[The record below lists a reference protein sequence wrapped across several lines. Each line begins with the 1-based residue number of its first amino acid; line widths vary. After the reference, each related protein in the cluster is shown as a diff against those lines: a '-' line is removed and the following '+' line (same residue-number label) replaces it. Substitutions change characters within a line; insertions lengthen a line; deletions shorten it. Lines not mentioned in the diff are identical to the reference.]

1 MAIGNDD
8 PIALPKAP
16 PPRPAARQAAI
27 EAALRKFDGV
37 EETAPARA
45 GRQRPGLFGWA
56 STHRGPA
63 SALATAAIV
72 AVVGLPIALATLR
85 DNPRPAP
92 QQPVAPTTAQP
103 AQESTDNPTP
113 FEPSAN
119 QTASEPAA
127 EQAPAEQEPA
137 ARQAQPRP
145 APMALAPVAQK
156 VANEEPAPAMA
167 AAPPPPPPPPPP
179 RAPAPEREGYA
190 AEAGAQDMVVTG
202 SRVRSPDLSDR
213 ANRQVAVGKSSPLVT
228 ADTYG
233 EFLSRLQSA
242 LRADNRRAVSGLV
255 GFPLTVNSEG
265 GAKTYRSRRAV
276 ESDFD
281 RIFTPAVRA
290 EILGLKPYSLQTGD
304 DGRTRGSSRLWFAP
318 ACFNAEC
325 SPPGPIRIRE
335 VTP

>member
-1 MAIGNDD
+1 MAIDD

-37 EETAPARA
+37 GEATPVRR
-45 GRQRPGLFGWA
+45 GRERRGLFGWA

-85 DNPRPAP
+85 DSPRPAP
-92 QQPVAPTTAQP
+92 QQPVAPMSAQP
-103 AQESTDNPTP
+103 AQEAADNLTA
-113 FEPSAN
+113 FEPSEN
-119 QTASEPAA
+119 QTVSEATA
-127 EQAPAEQEPA
+127 DQAPAEQAAA
-137 ARQAQPRP
+137 ARQAQARP

-156 VANEEPAPAMA
+156 VTNAEPAPALA

-179 RAPAPEREGYA
+179 APAPEREGYA
-190 AEAGAQDMVVTG
+190 AEAVAQDMVVTG
-202 SRVRSPDLSDR
+202 SRIRSPELADR
-213 ANRQVAVGKSSPLVT
+213 ENRKAAVGRSSPLVT
-228 ADTYG
+228 IDTYG

-242 LRADNRRAVSGLV
+242 LRTDNRRAVSRLV
-255 GFPLTVNSEG
+255 GFPLTVNMDG
-265 GAKTYRSRRAV
+265 RAMTYRSRREV

-281 RIFTPAVRA
+281 RIFTPAVKA
-290 EILGLKPYSLQTGD
+290 EIVGLKPYALRTRD
-304 DGRTRGSSRLWFAP
+304 DGRTKGSSRLWFSP
-318 ACFNAEC
+318 TCFNAEC

>member
-1 MAIGNDD
+1 MAIDD

-37 EETAPARA
+37 EEAASVRSARE
-45 GRQRPGLFGWA
+45 RRGLFGWA

-85 DNPRPAP
+85 DSPRPAP
-92 QQPVAPTTAQP
+92 QQPTASIAAQP
-103 AQESTDNPTP
+103 AQEADTADNLAA
-113 FEPSAN
+113 FEPSEN
-119 QTASEPAA
+119 QAAADQAPSEP
-127 EQAPAEQEPA
+127 QAPA
-137 ARQAQPRP
+137 ARQAQPSP

-167 AAPPPPPPPPPP
+167 AAPPPQPPPPPP
-179 RAPAPEREGYA
+179 APAPEREGYA
-190 AEAGAQDMVVTG
+190 AEAVAQDMVVTG
-202 SRVRSPDLSDR
+202 SRIRSPDLSDR

-228 ADTYG
+228 IDTYG

-242 LRADNRRAVSGLV
+242 LRTDNRRAVSRLV
-255 GFPLTVNSEG
+255 GFPLTVNMDG
-265 GAKTYRSRRAV
+265 GAKTYRSRREV

-281 RIFTPAVRA
+281 RIFTPAVKA
-290 EILGLKPYSLQTGD
+290 EIVGLKPYALRTRA
-304 DGRTRGSSRLWFAP
+304 DGRTKGSSKLWFAP
-318 ACFNAEC
+318 ACFNALC

>member
-1 MAIGNDD
+1 MAIDD

-27 EAALRKFDGV
+27 DAALRKFDGV
-37 EETAPARA
+37 EEAASVRSARE
-45 GRQRPGLFGWA
+45 RRGLFGWA

-85 DNPRPAP
+85 DSPRPAP
-92 QQPVAPTTAQP
+92 QQPVAPMSAQP
-103 AQESTDNPTP
+103 AQEAADNLTAL
-113 FEPSAN
+113 EPPDN
-119 QTASEPAA
+119 QTASEATADQAPA
-127 EQAPAEQEPA
+127 EQAPAAPQTQ
-137 ARQAQPRP
+137 ART

-179 RAPAPEREGYA
+179 APAPEREGYA
-190 AEAGAQDMVVTG
+190 AEAVAQDMVVTG
-202 SRVRSPDLSDR
+202 SRIRSPNLSDR

-228 ADTYG
+228 IDTYG

-242 LRADNRRAVSGLV
+242 LRTDNRRAVSRLV
-255 GFPLTVNSEG
+255 GFPLTVNMDG
-265 GAKTYRSRRAV
+265 GAKTYRSRREV

-281 RIFTPAVRA
+281 RIFTPAVKA
-290 EILGLKPYSLQTGD
+290 EIVGLKPYALRTRA
-304 DGRTRGSSRLWFAP
+304 DGRTKGSSKLWFAP
-318 ACFNAEC
+318 ACFNALC

>member
-8 PIALPKAP
+8 PISLPKAP

-37 EETAPARA
+37 EEAAPARA
-45 GRQRPGLFGWA
+45 GRERPGLFGWA

-85 DNPRPAP
+85 DSPRPAP
-92 QQPVAPTTAQP
+92 QPPAASIAAQP
-103 AQESTDNPTP
+103 TQEATGAADNLAT
-113 FEPSAN
+113 FEPSEN
-119 QTASEPAA
+119 QVAADQAPSEP
-127 EQAPAEQEPA
+127 QAA

-156 VANEEPAPAMA
+156 VADEEPAPAMA

-179 RAPAPEREGYA
+179 SPAPEREGYA
-190 AEAGAQDMVVTG
+190 AESGAQDMVVTG
-202 SRVRSPDLSDR
+202 SRIRSPDLSDR

-228 ADTYG
+228 VDTYG
-233 EFLSRLQSA
+233 DFLSRLQSGV
-242 LRADNRRAVSGLV
+242 RADNRRAVSKLV
-255 GFPLTVNSEG
+255 GFPLTVNTED
-265 GAKTYRSRRAV
+265 GAKTYRSRREV
-276 ESDFD
+276 ETDFD
-281 RIFTPAVRA
+281 RIFTPAVKA
-290 EILGLKPYSLQTGD
+290 EILGLKPYSLRTGD
-304 DGRTRGSSRLWFAP
+304 DGRTKGSPRLWFSP

-325 SPPGPIRIRE
+325 SPPGPIRIRD

>member
-8 PIALPKAP
+8 PISLPKAP

-27 EAALRKFDGV
+27 DAALRKFDGV
-37 EETAPARA
+37 EEAAAGRA
-45 GRQRPGLFGWA
+45 GRERPGLFGWA
-56 STHRGPA
+56 NTHRGPA
-63 SALATAAIV
+63 SALATAAIL

-85 DNPRPAP
+85 DGPRPAP
-92 QQPVAPTTAQP
+92 QQPTASIAAQP
-103 AQESTDNPTP
+103 TQEAADTADNLAA
-113 FEPSAN
+113 FEPSEN
-119 QTASEPAA
+119 QAAADRASSEP
-127 EQAPAEQEPA
+127 QAPA
-137 ARQAQPRP
+137 ARQAQPSP

-179 RAPAPEREGYA
+179 APALEREGYA
-190 AEAGAQDMVVTG
+190 AESGAQDIVATG
-202 SRVRSPDLSDR
+202 SRIRSPDLSDR

-228 ADTYG
+228 VDTYG
-233 EFLSRLQSA
+233 DFLSRLQSA
-242 LRADNRRAVSGLV
+242 LRTDNRRAVSRLV
-255 GFPLTVNSEG
+255 GFPLTVNTDA

-281 RIFTPAVRA
+281 RIFTPAVKA
-290 EILGLKPYSLQTGD
+290 EILGLKPYAMRTRD
-304 DGRTRGSSRLWFAP
+304 DGRTKGSSKLWFGP

-325 SPPGPIRIRE
+325 SPSGPIRIRE

>member
-1 MAIGNDD
+1 MAIDD

-27 EAALRKFDGV
+27 EAALRKFDGS
-37 EETAPARA
+37 EEATGKTVRE
-45 GRQRPGLFGWA
+45 RRDLFGWA

-85 DNPRPAP
+85 DSPRPAP
-92 QQPVAPTTAQP
+92 QQPTASIAAQP
-103 AQESTDNPTP
+103 TQEESDTADNLAA
-113 FEPSAN
+113 FDPSEN
-119 QTASEPAA
+119 QASADQAPSEP
-127 EQAPAEQEPA
+127 QAPA
-137 ARQAQPRP
+137 ARQAQPSP
-145 APMALAPVAQK
+145 APMALAPVAQR

-179 RAPAPEREGYA
+179 APAPEREGYA
-190 AEAGAQDMVVTG
+190 AEAVAQDMVVTG
-202 SRVRSPDLSDR
+202 SRIQSSELSDR
-213 ANRQVAVGKSSPLVT
+213 ANRQAVGKSSPLVT
-228 ADTYG
+228 IDTYG

-242 LRADNRRAVSGLV
+242 LKTDNRRAVSRLV
-255 GFPLTVNSEG
+255 GFPLSVNMDGEV
-265 GAKTYRSRRAV
+265 KTYRSRREI

-281 RIFTPAVRA
+281 QIFTPAVKA
-290 EILGLKPYSLQTGD
+290 EILGLKPYAL
-304 DGRTRGSSRLWFAP
+304 RTRADGKTKGSARLWFAP

-325 SPPGPIRIRE
+325 YPPGPIRIRE

>member
-1 MAIGNDD
+1 MAIDD

-27 EAALRKFDGV
+27 DAALRKFDGV
-37 EETAPARA
+37 EEAAPARS
-45 GRQRPGLFGWA
+45 GRERRGLFGWA

-85 DNPRPAP
+85 DSPRPAP
-92 QQPVAPTTAQP
+92 QQPTASIAAQP
-103 AQESTDNPTP
+103 TQEEADTADNLAA
-113 FEPSAN
+113 FEPSEN
-119 QTASEPAA
+119 QAAADQAPSEP
-127 EQAPAEQEPA
+127 QAPA
-137 ARQAQPRP
+137 ARQAQPSP

-179 RAPAPEREGYA
+179 APAPEREGYA
-190 AEAGAQDMVVTG
+190 AEAVAQDMVVTG
-202 SRVRSPDLSDR
+202 SRIRSPDLSDR

-228 ADTYG
+228 IDTYG

-242 LRADNRRAVSGLV
+242 LRTDNRRAVSRLV
-255 GFPLTVNSEG
+255 GFPLTVNMDGEV
-265 GAKTYRSRRAV
+265 KTYRSRREI

-281 RIFTPAVRA
+281 RIFTPAVKA
-290 EILGLKPYSLQTGD
+290 EFLGLKPYAL
-304 DGRTRGSSRLWFAP
+304 RTRADGKTKGSARLWFAP

-325 SPPGPIRIRE
+325 YPPGPIRIRE

>member
-1 MAIGNDD
+1 MAIDD

-27 EAALRKFDGV
+27 EAALRKFDGS
-37 EETAPARA
+37 EEVTGKTVRE
-45 GRQRPGLFGWA
+45 RPGLVGWA

-85 DNPRPAP
+85 DSPRPAP
-92 QQPVAPTTAQP
+92 QQPVAPMSAQP
-103 AQESTDNPTP
+103 AQEAADNLTALESPD
-113 FEPSAN
+113 N
-119 QTASEPAA
+119 QTASEATA
-127 EQAPAEQEPA
+127 DQAPAEQTPA
-137 ARQAQPRP
+137 ARQAQPSP

-167 AAPPPPPPPPPP
+167 AAPAPPPPPPPPTP
-179 RAPAPEREGYA
+179 TPEREGYA
-190 AEAGAQDMVVTG
+190 AEAVAQDMVVTG
-202 SRVRSPDLSDR
+202 SRIQSSELSDR
-213 ANRQVAVGKSSPLVT
+213 ANRQAVGKSSPLVT
-228 ADTYG
+228 IDTYG

-242 LRADNRRAVSGLV
+242 LRTDNRRAVSRLV
-255 GFPLTVNSEG
+255 GFPLSVNMDGEV
-265 GAKTYRSRRAV
+265 KTYRSRREV

-281 RIFTPAVRA
+281 RIFTPAVKA
-290 EILGLKPYSLQTGD
+290 EIVGLKPYALRTRD
-304 DGRTRGSSRLWFAP
+304 DGRTKGSSRLWFSP
-318 ACFNAEC
+318 TCFNAEC

>member
-1 MAIGNDD
+1 MAIDD

-27 EAALRKFDGV
+27 EAALRKFDGS
-37 EETAPARA
+37 EEAT
-45 GRQRPGLFGWA
+45 GKTVSERPGLFGWA

-85 DNPRPAP
+85 DSPRPAP
-92 QQPVAPTTAQP
+92 QQPTASIAAQP
-103 AQESTDNPTP
+103 TQRDTDTADNLAA
-113 FEPSAN
+113 FELSEN
-119 QTASEPAA
+119 QAAADQAPSEP
-127 EQAPAEQEPA
+127 QAPA
-137 ARQAQPRP
+137 ARQAQPSP
-145 APMALAPVAQK
+145 APMTLAPVAQK

-167 AAPPPPPPPPPP
+167 AAPPPQPPPPPP
-179 RAPAPEREGYA
+179 APAPEREGYA
-190 AEAGAQDMVVTG
+190 AEAVAQDMVVTG
-202 SRVRSPDLSDR
+202 SRIRSPDLSDR

-228 ADTYG
+228 IDTYG

-242 LRADNRRAVSGLV
+242 LRTDNRRAVSRLV
-255 GFPLTVNSEG
+255 GFPLTVNMDGEV
-265 GAKTYRSRRAV
+265 KTYRSRREV

-281 RIFTPAVRA
+281 RIFTPAVKA
-290 EILGLKPYSLQTGD
+290 EIVGLKPYALRTRA
-304 DGRTRGSSRLWFAP
+304 DGRTKGSSKLWFAP
-318 ACFNAEC
+318 ACFNALC

>member
-1 MAIGNDD
+1 MAIDD

-27 EAALRKFDGV
+27 DAALRKFDGV
-37 EETAPARA
+37 EEAAPARS
-45 GRQRPGLFGWA
+45 GRERRGLFGWA

-85 DNPRPAP
+85 DSPRPAP
-92 QQPVAPTTAQP
+92 QQPTASIAAQP
-103 AQESTDNPTP
+103 TQEESDTADNLAA
-113 FEPSAN
+113 FDPSEN
-119 QTASEPAA
+119 QASADQAPSEP
-127 EQAPAEQEPA
+127 QAPA
-137 ARQAQPRP
+137 ARQAQPSP

-179 RAPAPEREGYA
+179 APAPEREGYA
-190 AEAGAQDMVVTG
+190 AEAVAQDMVVTG
-202 SRVRSPDLSDR
+202 SRIRSPDLSDR

-228 ADTYG
+228 IDTYG

-242 LRADNRRAVSGLV
+242 LRTDNRRAVSRLV
-255 GFPLTVNSEG
+255 GFPLTVNMDG
-265 GAKTYRSRRAV
+265 GAKTYRSRREV

-281 RIFTPAVRA
+281 RIFTPAVKA
-290 EILGLKPYSLQTGD
+290 EIVGLKPYALRTRA
-304 DGRTRGSSRLWFAP
+304 DGRTKGSSKLWFAP
-318 ACFNAEC
+318 ACFNALC